1 MKNSG
6 LLVILSGPS
15 GCGKGTVI
23 KELLR
28 RNPNV
33 FLSVSA
39 TTRLPREGE
48 QDGIHYHFITKDRF
62 ESLIAEEG
70 MLEYAS

>member
-33 FLSVSA
+33 FYQYLRPPVYHEKGSRMA
-39 TTRLPREGE
+39 
-48 QDGIHYHFITKDRF
+48 HYHFITKDR
-62 ESLIAEEG
+62 I
-70 MLEYAS
+70 